1 MALSKILVPI
11 DGSDGANRA
20 LEMAKTLAET
30 NPEMQIDVLYVAPIP
45 ALSEEANAEL
55 GHIIILMKEDGNAIL
70 QTALDFLG
78 DTAEQADV
86 MCLAGVNPSAEIVKL
101 LEKGGYD
108 LVVMGNRGLSGR
120 KEYTGSVS
128 YRVLHASPVAVL
140 IAK

>member
-45 ALSEEANAEL
+45 ALSE
-55 GHIIILMKEDGNAIL
+55 DGNAIL

-78 DTAEQADV
+78 DAAEQADV

-128 YRVLHASPVAVL
+128 YKVLHASPVAVL